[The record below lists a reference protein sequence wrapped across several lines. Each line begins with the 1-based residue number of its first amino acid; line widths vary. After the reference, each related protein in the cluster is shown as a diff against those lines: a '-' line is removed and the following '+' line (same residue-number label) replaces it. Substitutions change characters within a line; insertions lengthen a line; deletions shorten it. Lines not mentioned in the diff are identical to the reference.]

1 MSILVNRHTR
11 VITQGVTGHAGQRH
25 TALCRAYGNGR
36 HCFVAGVNPRK
47 AGTTVDGLPVYG
59 SVREA
64 RAATGATASVV
75 YVPAPQAADAIL
87 EAVDA
92 GIALIVCVTEGIPE
106 DDLARVRRRLHDSAS
121 VLLWPHCPGLVTPD
135 QISLGTLAGTGF
147 RPGRVGI
154 VARRC
159 ALAADVAGELAKS
172 ALGEST
178 VVGIGMDPPGGLC
191 DTDVLRLFD
200 RDPGTDAVVLLDGIG
215 TDGDERCARWIAEHM
230 HKPVFALAAP
240 GSNGALARLRDCGIH
255 AATST
260 AALGELVAAQVEP
273 QWLPFD

>member
-11 VITQGVTGHAGQRH
+11 VITQGVTGAAGQHH

-36 HCFVAGVNPRK
+36 HCFVAGVNPKK

-75 YVPAPQAADAIL
+75 YVPPQQAAHAII

-92 GIALIVCVTEGIPE
+92 GIALVVCVTEGIPE
-106 DDLARVRRRLHDSAS
+106 DDLQRVRRRLHDSAS
-121 VLLWPHCPGLVTPD
+121 VLLGPQCPGVVTPD
-135 QISLGTLAGTGF
+135 QIVVGTLAGSGF
-147 RPGRVGI
+147 RPGRIGI

-159 ALAADVAGELAKS
+159 ALAADVAGRLAHF

-178 VVGIGMDPPGGLC
+178 VVGIGMDPPAGLC
-191 DTDVLRLFD
+191 DTDVLRLFN

-215 TDGDERCARWIAEHM
+215 SDGDERCARWIAEHM
-230 HKPVFALAAP
+230 HKPVFALAPA
-240 GSNGALARLRDCGIH
+240 GSPRALDRLRDCGIH
-255 AATST
+255 ATSDLT
-260 AALGELVAAQVEP
+260 AIGELVASKVEP

>member
-11 VITQGVTGHAGQRH
+11 VITQGATGQAGQRH
-25 TALCRAYGNGR
+25 TAACRAYGNGR

-59 SVREA
+59 TVREA

-75 YVPAPQAADAIL
+75 YVPALQAADAIV

-106 DDLARVRRRLHDSAS
+106 EDLARVRRRLQGSAS
-121 VLLWPHCPGLVTPD
+121 VLLGPHCPGLVTPD
-135 QISLGTLAGTGF
+135 QIVLGTLAGAGF
-147 RPGRVGI
+147 RPGRIGI

-178 VVGIGMDPPGGLC
+178 VVGIGLDPPAGLS

-240 GSNGALARLRDCGIH
+240 GASGALARLRDCGIQ
-255 AATST
+255 AAASP
-260 AALGELVAAQVEP
+260 AALGELVAARVEP